1 MGSTLTEREMDV
13 MAVLWDR
20 GSATVSEVQERLEDE
35 LAYTTVLT
43 MLRILEEKG
52 LVGHEKE
59 GRAHRF
65 HPLIDRSEAGQTA
78 LDRLRD
84 KVFAGSSE
92 LLMTQLVSDE
102 RLSTETVKRLRK
114 LLDERL
120 GDPEPEEK

>member
-102 RLSTETVKRLRK
+102 RLSTETVKRLQK

-120 GDPEPEEK
+120 GEPEPEEK